1 MGAGA
6 SGVSD
11 ADAHPNDVYSRAG
24 ETWNEFID
32 AGSEE
37 KYWNN
42 VDTGESTFE
51 KPAIV
56 RLVEKERQRD
66 SVLFSKDEDLDDATK
81 NVLARADKEA
91 TVRRMEKVE
100 RMAKEVATEDA
111 KSKTQ
116 NKLMDLTKLS
126 ASKHM
131 TTEDQLAEQRRILVT
146 ENIFAQDKF
155 EQKQGARL
163 RVEAEN
169 EVERFI
175 DWLELNRTRITY
187 EDKYSSKIPLELQFR
202 DTLVKT
208 SKEIT
213 PGEIKRMREKR
224 QDLIEEWAYDDTKI
238 LMVQCAY
245 RAKKGKLHAHMV
257 RQGKRAKRDWG
268 IQEREEAEERRR
280 ALMLDKVIHD
290 EEQALDLLEKTKM
303 ELESEHIDKVLDELR
318 AGGKWWV
325 SVLLG
330 VVGVTDVSFF
340 FARCG

>member
-1 MGAGA
+1 
-6 SGVSD
+6 
-11 ADAHPNDVYSRAG
+11 
-24 ETWNEFID
+24 
-32 AGSEE
+32 
-37 KYWNN
+37 
-42 VDTGESTFE
+42 
-51 KPAIV
+51 
-56 RLVEKERQRD
+56 
-66 SVLFSKDEDLDDATK
+66 
-81 NVLARADKEA
+81 
-91 TVRRMEKVE
+91 
-100 RMAKEVATEDA
+100 MAKEVATEDA

-340 FARCG
+340 FALCG